1 MYNANSL
8 LAEAQEALDKVWF
21 LQSLE
26 VIDRTNS
33 TLSLRLY
40 IRHDLFVQ
48 AFLGELTNSL
58 YFALIEGN
66 RRIFG
71 IDRECKQWHVHP
83 FEAPHKHEPLAEGLG
98 PKPLLTFLSRVEMLL
113 IENDLF

>member
-1 MYNANSL
+1 MYDANSL
-8 LAEAQEALDKVWF
+8 LAESREAIDKVWF

-26 VIDRTNS
+26 VSDRTDL

-48 AFLGELTNSL
+48 VFLGELTDSL

-66 RRIFG
+66 QRIFG
-71 IDRECKQWHVHP
+71 IDRESKQWHVHP
-83 FEAPHKHEPLAEGLG
+83 FEAPHNHEPFAEGLG
-98 PKPLLTFLSRVEMLL
+98 PKPLLAFLSRVEILL
-113 IENDLF
+113 IEKDLF